1 MASSMRVDRGT
12 DMPEYAL
19 QPEECEPEAP
29 PIILVI
35 ENDTNNRILL
45 EKVLGL
51 GGYRFV
57 SAANGEEA
65 LTLLRQGQQ
74 VDLVLT
80 DLSMPVLDGFKATQ
94 IIRATSG
101 YEDLP
106 IVAVTALAMSGDR
119 EYALSLG
126 CNEYVT
132 KPYRHSDLLAVVER
146 LLKKKKKA

>member
-1 MASSMRVDRGT
+1 
-12 DMPEYAL
+12 MPEHAF
-19 QPEECEPEAP
+19 QPEGREPGVP

-45 EKVLGL
+45 EKILGL
-51 GGYRFV
+51 GGYHFV

-65 LTLLRQGQQ
+65 LSLLKQGQH

-80 DLSMPVLDGFKATQ
+80 DLSMPVMDGFKATQ
-94 IIRATSG
+94 ILRATSG

-126 CNEYVT
+126 CNEYLT
-132 KPYRHSDLLAVVER
+132 KPYRHSDLLAVIER
-146 LLKKKKKA
+146 LLKKRA

>member
-1 MASSMRVDRGT
+1 MHHHIGK
-12 DMPEYAL
+12 DMPEHAFH
-19 QPEECEPEAP
+19 PEGHKPDAP

-45 EKVLGL
+45 EKILGL
-51 GGYRFV
+51 GGYHFV

-65 LTLLRQGQQ
+65 LSLLKEGQH

-94 IIRATSG
+94 ILRATSG
-101 YEDLP
+101 YEALP

-119 EYALSLG
+119 EYALSIG
-126 CNEYVT
+126 CNEYLT
-132 KPYRHSDLLAVVER
+132 KPYRHSDLLAVVAR
-146 LLKKKKKA
+146 LLKRTA

>member
-1 MASSMRVDRGT
+1 MASSMQTRRGK
-12 DMPEYAL
+12 DMPEHAL
-19 QPEECEPEAP
+19 QPEGREPSEP

-45 EKVLGL
+45 EKILGL

-57 SAANGEEA
+57 SASNGEEA
-65 LTLLRQGQQ
+65 LSLLRRGQH

-80 DLSMPVLDGFKATQ
+80 DLSMPVMDGFKATQ
-94 IIRATSG
+94 ILRATSG

-132 KPYRHSDLLAVVER
+132 KPYRHSDLLAVVAR
-146 LLKKKKKA
+146 LLKMRK